1 MIRRQLDSQKY
12 ISFAEYYSSNKYIE
26 VIHASR
32 NIIPDLRPM
41 LEILHTQ
48 VTMIIALFFENI
60 NNLVVGILRTF
71 SRRPAERGLPPFHC
85 ETRKNQGS
93 DCETVKNL

>member
-48 VTMIIALFFENI
+48 VTMIMMTRA
-60 NNLVVGILRTF
+60 VRILRTF
-71 SRRPAERGLPPFHC
+71 SRRPAERGLPIASLPYIEVFHAY
-85 ETRKNQGS
+85 
-93 DCETVKNL
+93 DIFLFF